1 MKTDVIALGLCF
13 AALSGSVMAAST
25 VVVSSP
31 VAENSRI
38 RSTIE
43 VLDRDR
49 MRIHV
54 GTAPDYLLILKDRL
68 YSVRGKKAVD
78 VSAMRAQIRLPSI
91 GDEGIKMLYGFT
103 DSGREES
110 VAGVTGK
117 VFQLDYYDTNMQLV
131 KEEIVLSSDP
141 RVQDVTRA
149 WQAYGDLSL
158 AGSTE
163 SRGRDAVQN
172 YLSANHLGVLRF
184 GDQYKI
190 EAFGVTPAADRFQ
203 LPTENAV
210 IPAAPPVLQPSP

>member
-1 MKTDVIALGLCF
+1 MKKNVIALGLCF
-13 AALSGSVMAAST
+13 AALSASATAAST

-31 VAENSRI
+31 VADNSRI

-43 VLDRDR
+43 VLDRDS

-54 GTAPDYLLILKDRL
+54 GIAPDYLLVLKDRL
-68 YSVRGKKAVD
+68 YSIRGKEAVD
-78 VSAMRAQIRLPSI
+78 VSAMRAQIRLPSL
-91 GDEGIKMLYGFT
+91 GDENIKMLYGLT
-103 DSGREES
+103 DSGREET

-141 RVQDVTRA
+141 RVQDTTQA
-149 WQAYGDLSL
+149 WRAYGDIGL
-158 AGSTE
+158 ANSAE

-184 GDQYKI
+184 GDQYKV
-190 EAFGVTPAADRFQ
+190 EGFGVTPAADRFQ
-203 LPTENAV
+203 LPVA
-210 IPAAPPVLQPSP
+210 AAPPALQPTQ